1 MFTDGDA
8 WLKGGS
14 LWILGFFAFLAGL
27 NAVNAVFL
35 WVEHGP
41 HTIIQPYLIG
51 SLTGGLSIATYFWIS
66 ILAAFVFLG
75 MTLSSLLGKL
85 PDATM
90 FDDVI
95 ERMKDLKNDDKVL
108 EKIKTRLMIIDASLS
123 DIRRGFLEGFSEQGA
138 DIKKIRL
145 ELFNK
150 LDKKLTGFKEEM
162 TKSLEKMEKSVEKAL
177 KRAEATNKKS
187 VTTITNKMREIAN
200 IKSRLEKLEREL
212 TQPKPQLTSRSE
224 LRKVKGIGTH
234 LAKEL
239 EGIGITS
246 VGELILTDPLI
257 IAEKTGTSQ
266 KTVERLQ
273 GRAQLLMVPG
283 ITEKDLTLLEELG
296 ITTRRKLAEQDPIE
310 LGRKMNGI
318 LKAYVENGKI
328 SEAEKPTIEEI
339 ASWIKLAKP

>member
-1 MFTDGDA
+1 
-8 WLKGGS
+8 LKGAS
-14 LWILGFFAFLAGL
+14 LWILGFLAFLAGL

-35 WVEHGP
+35 WVEYEP
-41 HTIIQPYLIG
+41 QTIIQPYLIG
-51 SLTGGLSIATYFWIS
+51 GFIGGLSVATYFWIS
-66 ILAAFVFLG
+66 MLATFVFLG
-75 MTLSSLLGKL
+75 MTLSNLLGKL

-90 FDDVI
+90 FDDVV
-95 ERMKDLKNDDKVL
+95 EKMKDLKNDEKVL

-145 ELFNK
+145 ELSSK
-150 LDKKLTGFKEEM
+150 LDKKLAAFKEEVA
-162 TKSLEKMEKSVEKAL
+162 KSLEKLEKSVEKTL
-177 KRAEATNKKS
+177 KKAEAANRKS
-187 VTTITNKMREIAN
+187 TAAISNKMREIAS
-200 IKSRLEKLEREL
+200 IKSRLEKLEGEL
-212 TQPKPQLTSRSE
+212 VQPKPQLTSRSE

-234 LAKEL
+234 LAKAL

-257 IAEKTGTSQ
+257 IAEKTGTPQ

-273 GRAQLLMVPG
+273 GRAQLLMVPS

-318 LKAYVENGKI
+318 FKAYVEKGKI

-339 ASWIKLAKP
+339 SSWIRLAKS

>member
-1 MFTDGDA
+1 
-8 WLKGGS
+8 LKGAS
-14 LWILGFFAFLAGL
+14 LWVLGFFAFLAGL

-35 WVEHGP
+35 WVEYGP
-41 HTIIQPYLIG
+41 QRIIQPYLIG
-51 SLTGGLSIATYFWIS
+51 SLTGGLSIATYLWIS
-66 ILAAFVFLG
+66 ILATFVFLG
-75 MTLSSLLGKL
+75 MTLSNLLSKL
-85 PDATM
+85 PDSAM

-95 ERMKDLKNDDKVL
+95 EKMKDLKNDDKVL

-150 LDKKLTGFKEEM
+150 LDKKLAGLKEEV
-162 TKSLEKMEKSVEKAL
+162 TKRVEKMEKSVEKTL
-177 KRAEATNKKS
+177 KRAEATNKKNA
-187 VTTITNKMREIAN
+187 TAIINKMREIAN

-212 TQPKPQLTSRSE
+212 AQPKPQLTSRSE

-234 LAKEL
+234 LAKAL

-246 VGELILTDPLI
+246 VGELVLTDPLI
-257 IAEKTGTSQ
+257 IAEKTGTPQ

-283 ITEKDLTLLEELG
+283 ITEKDITLLEDLG

-318 LKAYVENGKI
+318 LKAYVEKGRI
-328 SEAEKPTIEEI
+328 SETEKPTIEEI
-339 ASWIKLAKP
+339 SLWIRLAKS

>member
-1 MFTDGDA
+1 M
-8 WLKGGS
+8 KGAS
-14 LWILGFFAFLAGL
+14 LWILGFLAFLAGL

-35 WVEHGP
+35 WVEYEP
-41 HTIIQPYLIG
+41 QTIIQPYLIG
-51 SLTGGLSIATYFWIS
+51 GFIGGLSVATYFWIS
-66 ILAAFVFLG
+66 ILATFVFLG
-75 MTLSSLLGKL
+75 MTLSNLLGKL

-90 FDDVI
+90 FDDVV
-95 ERMKDLKNDDKVL
+95 EKMKNLKNDEKVL

-145 ELFNK
+145 ELFSK
-150 LDKKLTGFKEEM
+150 LDKKLAAFKEEV
-162 TKSLEKMEKSVEKAL
+162 TKSLEKLEKSVEKT
-177 KRAEATNKKS
+177 EAANRKS
-187 VTTITNKMREIAN
+187 TAAISNKMREIAS

-212 TQPKPQLTSRSE
+212 VQPKPQLTSRSE

-234 LAKEL
+234 LAKAL

-257 IAEKTGTSQ
+257 IAEKTGTPQ

-318 LKAYVENGKI
+318 LKAYVEKGKI
-328 SEAEKPTIEEI
+328 SEEEKPTIEEI
-339 ASWIKLAKP
+339 SSWIRLAKS

>member
-1 MFTDGDA
+1 
-8 WLKGGS
+8 LKGAS
-14 LWILGFFAFLAGL
+14 LWILGFLAFLAGL

-35 WVEHGP
+35 WVEYEP
-41 HTIIQPYLIG
+41 QTIIQPYLIG
-51 SLTGGLSIATYFWIS
+51 GFIGGLSVATYFWIS
-66 ILAAFVFLG
+66 ILATFVFLG
-75 MTLSSLLGKL
+75 MTLSNLLGKL

-90 FDDVI
+90 FDDVV
-95 ERMKDLKNDDKVL
+95 EKMKNLKNDEKVL

-145 ELFNK
+145 ELFSK
-150 LDKKLTGFKEEM
+150 LDKKLAAFKEEV
-162 TKSLEKMEKSVEKAL
+162 TKSLEKLEKSVEKT
-177 KRAEATNKKS
+177 EAANRKS
-187 VTTITNKMREIAN
+187 TAAISNKMREIAS

-212 TQPKPQLTSRSE
+212 VQPKPQLTSRSE

-234 LAKEL
+234 LAKAL

-257 IAEKTGTSQ
+257 IAEKTGTPQ

-318 LKAYVENGKI
+318 LKAYVEKGKI
-328 SEAEKPTIEEI
+328 SEEEKPTIEEI
-339 ASWIKLAKP
+339 SSWIRLAKS